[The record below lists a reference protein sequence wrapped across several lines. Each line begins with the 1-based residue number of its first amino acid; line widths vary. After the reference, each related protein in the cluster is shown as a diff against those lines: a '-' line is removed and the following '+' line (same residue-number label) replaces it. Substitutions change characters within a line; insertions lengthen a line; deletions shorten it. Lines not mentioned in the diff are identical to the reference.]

1 MNNHKKVANFLI
13 LQSNCLGI
21 TKDELSTAFIYA
33 CRIENDDLL
42 YALIEHGVDVN
53 FKWNEAIPLNAAVRE
68 NNIELLGSLTALG
81 ADVELRGRFSYTPL
95 MLVALDG
102 NPRMLSALLAFGA
115 YIHASSIDG
124 GQSVFSSA
132 EFGTENEHPRRL
144 LSSCI

>member
-102 NPRMLSALLAFGA
+102 NPRMLSALLSFGA

-124 GQSVFSSA
+124 G
-132 EFGTENEHPRRL
+132 
-144 LSSCI
+144 